1 MNIYVGN
8 LPIDVNE
15 EELKKEFIPFGQVA
29 SVYIMNDKYI
39 GSGQTR
45 SYGYVVMPSHDQAA
59 TAIQGM
65 QGKMLRNRLLQVVEA
80 LPLSSAGRN
89 EEFGRKDS
97 RYSKKPRQRQAL

>member
-15 EELKKEFIPFGQVA
+15 EELKEQFVPFGQVA

-45 SYGYVVMPSHDQAA
+45 AYGYVIMPSHDQAV
-59 TAIQGM
+59 TAIAGL
-65 QGKMLRNRLLQVVEA
+65 QGKTLRNRMLQVVEA
-80 LPLSSAGRN
+80 LPLSSAGKN
-89 EEFGRKDS
+89 EDEAKKDS
-97 RYSKKPRQRQAL
+97 RYSKKPRQRL